1 MKLGSKM
8 LAVSAALVPAAL
20 ALSALPASA
29 AGHSV
34 SCPGNNITCVNSFYH
49 GSKGTVSIDADVS
62 GKGSGKYTW
71 QLQTSSGTAICSA
84 TMTAVD
90 PARSWICNNV
100 PAGQLQVRM
109 YTDTRGGSLG
119 VRF

>member
-1 MKLGSKM
+1 MKLRSKV
-8 LAVSAALVPAAL
+8 LALSAIAVPAAL
-20 ALSALPASA
+20 VVSALPANA

-34 SCPGNNITCVNSFYH
+34 SCPGNNVICVNSFYH
-49 GSKGTVSIDADVS
+49 GTKGTVSIDADVS

-84 TMTAVD
+84 SMTAVD

-100 PAGQLQVRM
+100 PVGQLQVRM